1 MYSFKEFMHFL
12 WLQKKVILVMTLCFM
27 GIGCGGMFFMKGFD
41 YTNQVSFLLPAT
53 EHGVEDN
60 GDEDRLEI
68 ENQVISS
75 NIKLVETYKEMV
87 KSEPMLQAIQKD
99 NPQQSKQALLA
110 SMKVSSSINS
120 QIFTVAITTRSP
132 EQSKKIAV
140 SLSEHYPQI
149 VENSRLPRNVFLL
162 SAQSIETERTPS
174 VPKFILGIFIMSFM
188 LSTSCSFG
196 WSYVHERKFL
206 RTPEAAQQLMEIEA
220 IGIVDFYEI

>member
-1 MYSFKEFMHFL
+1 MYSFKDFMHFL
-12 WLQKKVILVMTLCFM
+12 WLQKKVILVLTFCFI
-27 GIGCGGMFFMKGFD
+27 GIGCGGMFFMKGFE

-53 EHGVEDN
+53 EHTVEDN

-87 KSEPMLQAIQKD
+87 KSEPMLQVIQKD
-99 NPQQSKQALLA
+99 NPQKSKQALLA
-110 SMKVSSSINS
+110 SMKVSSNINS
-120 QIFTVAITTRSP
+120 QIFTVSITTRSP

-162 SAQSIETERTPS
+162 SAQSIETVRTPS

-188 LSTSCSFG
+188 FSTSCSFG
-196 WSYVHERKFL
+196 WSYLHERKSL
-206 RTPEAAQQLMEIEA
+206 RTPEVAQHLIEIEA
-220 IGIVDFYEI
+220 LGIVNFYEI